1 MYQSVSVS
9 VCLRMSESVSVRF
22 CAWVGVWID
31 VRSLWKELCVYVCVF
46 KFNCVNEYMFVCL
59 SLCLGLTVWMSM
71 YVCVSVCL
79 CLCLCVCDRYVSICN
94 VWCYCHYPIRHLN
107 SQNCKWGDGTLQRY
121 IWESKQRRY
130 YFNEKKKGREKR
142 CMSWENEEINKRNWI
157 TATRKKK
164 RKGYGDLLKLRKRQ
178 NKFFGWTN
186 RWRIQYI
193 WCFFYYHI
201 VFSFLSVLPFFF
213 LHVNK
218 LIIK

>member
-142 CMSWENEEINKRNWI
+142 WISWENEEINKRNWI
-157 TATRKKK
+157 TANRKKK
-164 RKGYGDLLKLRKRQ
+164 KKGLWWSSKIKETTKQIFWMNKPLTYSIYMMFFLLSYRLL
-178 NKFFGWTN
+178 FPF
-186 RWRIQYI
+186 
-193 WCFFYYHI
+193 C
-201 VFSFLSVLPFFF
+201 LAFFF
-213 LHVNK
+213 SSCQ
-218 LIIK
+218 